1 MNYEFNFRNSSSS
14 IGPEKD
20 RMAIELEEKEAQIRK
35 MQEMMARMQA
45 QLQDKK

>member
-1 MNYEFNFRNSSSS
+1 MTMNCYFRNSSSS